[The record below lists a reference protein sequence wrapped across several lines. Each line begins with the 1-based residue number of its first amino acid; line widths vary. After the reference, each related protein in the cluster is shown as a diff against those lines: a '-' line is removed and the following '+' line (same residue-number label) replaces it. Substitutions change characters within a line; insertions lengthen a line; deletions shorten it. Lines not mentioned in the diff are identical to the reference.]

1 MAIQPFSLKDF
12 VFREL
17 GPPLYEQ
24 LSHWIAQSIRGG
36 ALRPGD
42 RLPPV
47 RQVAQDLGIS
57 VSTVT
62 AAFDLLTESRLI
74 RAEVGRGTFVAPLPP
89 PLPSPLPQGSS
100 PAVSLS
106 REREDDQPR
115 RERERFVP
123 WRRRSLMTM
132 GARLRALYPQS
143 MDCSTGRPDVQLL
156 PLAVL
161 QRAWEVATRHA
172 TARDL
177 QYAGPEVVDALTR
190 PLAILLETDGIDAAA
205 QDLLIGSSA
214 QQWMMLS
221 LEVSA
226 EWGAVDRPV
235 VAVEE
240 PGYPTIMDAFA
251 RAGAKLI
258 PVDVDDEGVTPDSLD
273 AAGRAGATM
282 ALVTPRAHNPTGA
295 SWTARRCADLA
306 AVVAEHPR
314 LIVVEDDPFADVSM
328 SRPGS
333 LLNDER
339 IADRIVYVR
348 SFSKS
353 IAPDLRIAL
362 AAARP
367 RLRALLAEAKSFGD
381 GWTSRLLQR
390 TLAVALADL
399 ELAPLLAVARDAY
412 RDRRTRAAEALN
424 RGLSEHGGRTW
435 TGADGLN
442 LWVHLPPGLDA
453 ADVVERAAAAG
464 VRVAPGEPFFTRP
477 GHSDVVRLNAG
488 SVPADKAAEAGRLVA
503 EAALSSSSRGHGL
516 IHV

>member
-1 MAIQPFSLKDF
+1 VATQPFNLKDF
-12 VFREL
+12 DFREL

-24 LSHWIAQSIRGG
+24 LSQWIAQAIRGG

-47 RQVAQDLGIS
+47 RQIAQDLGVS

-62 AAFDLLTESRLI
+62 AAFDLLTEDRLI

-89 PLPSPLPQGSS
+89 PLPPQLPQ
-100 PAVSLS
+100 PLSLP
-106 REREDDQPR
+106 REDDQPR
-115 RERERFVP
+115 RERERSGA
-123 WRRRSLMTM
+123 WRRRSLMTV

-143 MDCSTGRPDVQLL
+143 MDCSTGRPDVNLL

-161 QRAWEVATRHA
+161 QRAWEVAARHA

-190 PLAILLETDGIDAAA
+190 PLATLLDADGIAAA
-205 QDLLIGSSA
+205 APDLLIGSSA

-221 LEVSA
+221 LEVSC
-226 EWGAVDRPV
+226 EWAGVERPV

-240 PGYPTIMDAFA
+240 PGYPTIMDAFG
-251 RAGAKLI
+251 RAGARLV
-258 PVDVDDEGVTPDSLD
+258 PVAVDEEGVTPDSLD

-282 ALVTPRAHNPTGA
+282 ALLTPRAHNPTGA
-295 SWTARRCADLA
+295 SWTARRRADLA
-306 AVVAEHPR
+306 AVVGEHPR
-314 LIVVEDDPFADVSM
+314 LIVVEDDPFADVSIT
-328 SRPGS
+328 RPGS
-333 LLNDER
+333 LLGDER
-339 IADRIVYVR
+339 IADRIIYVR

-367 RLRALLAEAKSFGD
+367 RMRALLAEAKSFGD

-390 TLAVALADL
+390 TLAVALADG
-399 ELAPLLAVARDAY
+399 ELSTLLAAARDAY
-412 RDRRTRAAEALN
+412 RDRRTRAADALN
-424 RGLSEHGGRTW
+424 RGLAEHGGRTR

-488 SVPADKAAEAGRLVA
+488 SVPADQAAEAGRLVA
-503 EAALSSSSRGHGL
+503 EAALSSSTRGHGL